1 MKKAKLII
9 IILGLVLYVACG
21 KESSPPPEKE
31 ETPVQQPE
39 KAKLPNE
46 TKVILIIN
54 DNQYTNRQLKDF
66 IDSRYPDASFVDSNP
81 RITSRLFDTF
91 VEHKMVMYMV
101 DREKIPVTQ
110 SEIDDYLR
118 ERHLPLNLIDDEM
131 VKESVKAQKFLNIKL
146 YKSIDVTDAEI
157 RDYYNKN
164 HEEYRKSS
172 EVFLHQIVVKD
183 SARAYE
189 IHQQLISSP
198 QLFAQI
204 AEDESIARDAKNGG
218 QMGYFEKGT
227 LPKDM
232 EDVVFALSVNQI
244 SPVVKSPYGY
254 HIFKVS
260 KIKTERL
267 LYLDSVK
274 DKIKNNLLS
283 DKLRWAYEDFLTQ
296 LKSQLNIEIK
306 YPSLYFTYHPIRGE
320 QNETEENTNPPDTDD
335 NSD

>member
-1 MKKAKLII
+1 MKNAKLIL
-9 IILGLVLYVACG
+9 IILGLVLVAACG
-21 KESSPPPEKE
+21 TEAPAPPENT
-31 ETPVQQPE
+31 ETPVQQPR
-39 KAKLPNE
+39 KLPNE

-54 DNQYTNRQLKDF
+54 EKQYTNRQLRDF

-91 VEHKMVMYMV
+91 IEHKMVMYMV
-101 DREKIPVTQ
+101 DREDIPVTNT
-110 SEIDDYLR
+110 EIDNYLR
-118 ERHLPLNLIDDEM
+118 ERHLPLNLIDDQM
-131 VKESVKAQKFLNIKL
+131 VKESVKAQKYLNIKL
-146 YKSIDVTDAEI
+146 YKNIDVTDAEI
-157 RDYYNKN
+157 REYYNKN
-164 HEEYRKSS
+164 QDEYRKSS

-189 IHQQLISSP
+189 IHQQLMSSP

-204 AEDESIARDAKNGG
+204 AEEESIARDANNGG

-267 LYLDSVK
+267 QYLDSVK

-306 YPSLYFTYHPIRGE
+306 YPSLYFTYHPIKGE
-320 QNETEENTNPPDTDD
+320 QNETEENTNSTNIDD
-335 NSD
+335 NNSD

>member
-1 MKKAKLII
+1 MKNVKYIL
-9 IILGLVLYVACG
+9 IILGLVLSIACG
-21 KESSPPPEKE
+21 KEASPPPPEKT
-31 ETPVQQPE
+31 ETPVQQQE
-39 KAKLPNE
+39 KLPNE
-46 TKVILIIN
+46 TKVILVIN
-54 DNQYTNRQLKDF
+54 EKQYTNRQLKDF
-66 IDSRYPDASFVDSNP
+66 IDSRYPDASFVNSNP

-91 VEHKMVMYMV
+91 VEHKMVMYIV
-101 DREKIPVTQ
+101 DREEIPVTPV
-110 SEIDDYLR
+110 EINEYLK
-118 ERHLPLNLIDDEM
+118 ERHLPLNLIEDQM
-131 VKESVKAQKFLNIKL
+131 VKESVKAQKFLNLKL
-146 YKSIDVTDAEI
+146 YKDIDVTDAEI
-157 RDYYNKN
+157 REYYNKN
-164 HEEYRKSS
+164 QDEYRKSS

-189 IHQQLISSP
+189 IHQQLMSSP
-198 QLFAQI
+198 QSFAQI
-204 AEDESIARDAKNGG
+204 AEAESIARDAKNGG

-227 LPKDM
+227 LPRDM
-232 EDVVFALSVNQI
+232 EDVVFALSINQI

-274 DKIKNNLLS
+274 DKIKNSLLS

-320 QNETEENTNPPDTDD
+320 QNEIEKNTSPTDTDD

>member
-1 MKKAKLII
+1 MKNAKFILII
-9 IILGLVLYVACG
+9 IGLMLCIACG
-21 KESSPPPEKE
+21 KEATPPPEKT
-31 ETPVQQPE
+31 ETTVQPAA
-39 KAKLPNE
+39 AKLPNE
-46 TKVILIIN
+46 TKVILVVN
-54 DNQYTNRQLKDF
+54 EKQYTNRQLKDF

-91 VEHKMVMYMV
+91 IEHKMVMYMV
-101 DREKIPVTQ
+101 DREDIPVAQT
-110 SEIDDYLR
+110 EIDSYLR
-118 ERHLPLNLIDDEM
+118 ERHLPLNLIDDLM
-131 VKESVKAQKFLNIKL
+131 VKESVKAQKYLYIKL
-146 YKSIDVTDAEI
+146 YKSIDVSDAEI
-157 RDYYNKN
+157 REYYNKN
-164 HEEYRKSS
+164 QDEYRKSS

-189 IHQQLISSP
+189 IHKELSDSP
-198 QLFAQI
+198 QLFGQI

-232 EDVVFALSVNQI
+232 EDVVFALSLNQI

-260 KIKTERL
+260 KIKTERI
-267 LYLDSVK
+267 LYLDTVK

-283 DKLRWAYEDFLTQ
+283 DKLRWAYEDFLSQ

-306 YPSLYFTYHPIRGE
+306 YPSLYFTYHPIKGE
-320 QNETEENTNPPDTDD
+320 QNETEENTNTTNIDD
-335 NSD
+335 SGD